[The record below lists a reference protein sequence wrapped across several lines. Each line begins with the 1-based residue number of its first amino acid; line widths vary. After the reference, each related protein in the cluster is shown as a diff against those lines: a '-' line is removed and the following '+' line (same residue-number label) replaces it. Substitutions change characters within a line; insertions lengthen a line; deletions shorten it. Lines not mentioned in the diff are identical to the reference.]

1 MGLFCMEIIGLR
13 HNTYE
18 PALRMSIG
26 WGYACMGYK
35 VIVGLPA
42 YNEEAVI
49 GKLLDSMKQLK
60 ELLGESLHI
69 LVVNDGSTDHTEEI
83 LKAYADAYPYIKYIT
98 HSKNRGLGLAMKTLF
113 CQVVNQYDENDVL
126 ITLDA
131 DNTHSPHII
140 PDIIRKLKSEKLD
153 LVIASR
159 FVPGGKEIGLSW
171 NRKIYS
177 RGAKLFLKLFFP
189 IRNVS
194 DYSCGFRAYNLGY
207 LKKAM
212 KLYNGE
218 LITTSGFECMAEILA
233 RFSKI
238 GVKAGEYPLV
248 LHYEQKEGASKMKV
262 QRTIMGYFSLLKKV
276 KKPVMY

>member
-1 MGLFCMEIIGLR
+1 MEIFGFT
-13 HNTYE
+13 HNTYG
-18 PALRMSIG
+18 SVSCIG
-26 WGYACMGYK
+26 SFIDHDDAEVLCMDFK
-35 VIVGLPA
+35 VIIGLPA
-42 YNEEAVI
+42 YNEEAVL
-49 GKLLDSMKQLK
+49 GKVLDSMKQLK

-69 LVVNDGSTDHTEEI
+69 LVVNDGSTDNTEEI
-83 LKAYADAYPYIKYIT
+83 LKAYANAYAYIKYIS
-98 HSKNRGLGLAMKTLF
+98 HSENRGLGLAMKTLF
-113 CQVVNQYDENDVL
+113 CQTINQYGEKDVL

-131 DNTHSPHII
+131 DNTHSPQII
-140 PDIIRKLKSEKLD
+140 PAIIHKLKNENLD

-248 LHYEQKEGASKMKV
+248 LHYEQKEGVSKMKV

-276 KKPVMY
+276 KKPVVY